1 MNITLFRR
9 IMHIF
14 SAEHMNVQQIWLFN
28 QNYVFSTIYD
38 VDFNRFCCG
47 IDARI
52 VHVFGF
58 QDVGRFFPWNRYGYV
73 MRVIYFHNVE

>member
-1 MNITLFRR
+1 
-9 IMHIF
+9 MHIF

-38 VDFNRFCCG
+38 EDFNRFCCG

-52 VHVFGF
+52 VFM
-58 QDVGRFFPWNRYGYV
+58 YV
-73 MRVIYFHNVE
+73 ASRMSVDFSLGIDMVM